1 MFKLNGVF
9 MKLAFCRKLLFIISF
24 SSCVVV
30 AQNKDTLHLTLED
43 AISKALENN
52 WDIKLSSKD
61 VQKAQGQIDE
71 AYANAFPRIDFQGT
85 YLRNIKLPVLFLP
98 PNTAFNPS
106 SQTQTLELGSKNSYD
121 AALTI
126 SQVLYSQKVN
136 TAIKIAGQYADYAS
150 TGKKAT
156 DRQIILAVKKTFY
169 TILLMKQLVEVAR
182 QNFNAALANY
192 DNVSALYKQGAA
204 SEYDFLRSEVQAAN
218 VKPFLI
224 QAQNNYE
231 LSMITLKNILAIDI
245 EIPIEVEG
253 EFKMKKIETEVMQEA
268 DAGALQ
274 NNPLVKQ
281 LRIQES
287 LLEKNITIQRA
298 DYFPTLAFFGQ
309 YDYQTQDNT
318 YRFNKYKWVQT
329 FMVGLQLNYTLF
341 DGFGRNARVQQSI
354 IDKEKV
360 GLGLRKLEEGLK
372 VQIRQSEMKMEE
384 AEKKITAQ
392 EKSLRQAEK
401 ALKIAETRY
410 KSGVGTQLEVIDTQ
424 AAHLIAQTNYSQAIF
439 DYLVAEADWEY
450 AVGKNN

>member
-1 MFKLNGVF
+1 
-9 MKLAFCRKLLFIISF
+9 MKLAFCRKLLLIISF
-24 SSCVVV
+24 SFCIVS
-30 AQNKDTLHLTLED
+30 AQNKDTLRLTLDD
-43 AISKALENN
+43 AISKALVNN
-52 WDIKLSSKD
+52 WDVKLSSKD
-61 VQKAQGQIDE
+61 VQKAQEQIDE
-71 AYANAFPRIDFQGT
+71 AYANAFPRIDLQGT

-106 SQTQTLELGSKNSYD
+106 PQTQTLELGSKNSYD

-136 TAIKIAGQYADYAS
+136 TAIRIAGDYADYAS

-156 DRQIILAVKKTFY
+156 DQQIKLAVKKTFY
-169 TILLMKQLVEVAR
+169 TILLMKQLVKVAR
-182 QNFNAALANY
+182 QNFNAAQANY
-192 DNVSALYKQGAA
+192 ENVSALYKQGVA

-231 LSMITLKNILAIDI
+231 LSKITLKNILAIDI
-245 EIPIEVEG
+245 GTPVEVVG
-253 EFKMKKIETEVMQEA
+253 EFKMKKIEPEVMEEA
-268 DAGALQ
+268 GAGALK

-281 LRIQES
+281 LRIHES
-287 LLEKNITIQRA
+287 LLDKNITIQKA

-318 YRFNKYKWVQT
+318 YRFSKYKWVQT

-341 DGFGRNARVQQSI
+341 DGFGRSARVQQAV

-372 VQIRQSEMKMEE
+372 VQIQGSKMKMEE
-384 AEKKITAQ
+384 AEKKIIAQ
-392 EKSLRQAEK
+392 EKSLQQAEK

-424 AAHLIAQTNYSQAIF
+424 AAHMLAQTNYSQAIY
-439 DYLVAEADWEY
+439 DYLIAEADWEY
-450 AVGKNN
+450 AVGNNN